1 MVTVRKV
8 ANRRELRAFVDFPNK
23 LYKGNP
29 YFVPS
34 TYADDLED
42 WDETKNPAFED
53 AEAAAFLAL
62 REGEIVGRIGVI
74 YSRKAN
80 SKWKQNRARFT
91 QVDFIDDPEVS
102 AALFS
107 AAEGYAKERGC
118 EAIIGPLGFTDM
130 DREGMLV
137 EGFDRRSMF
146 ITYYN
151 HPYYIEHLTRLGF
164 VKETDWVEYLVK
176 VPEQSDEKIPRL
188 ADLVQR
194 KFKLKIAQC
203 RTRKEIWQYVKG
215 AFDLLNVAYKDLF
228 GTTSLT
234 DKQVLH
240 YTNKFLPLI
249 DPRYVCFVLDE
260 QDAMIGFAV
269 AAPSL
274 AEAFRKCGGKLFPF
288 GFLHVLR
295 AMKGKNDTLDLFLI
309 AVRPDYQGKGVNA
322 ILINEILK
330 SAVKHGMR
338 YAETGPELELNE
350 KVTSQWRFFDVEQHK
365 RRRCFIKQL
374 QG

>member
-1 MVTVRKV
+1 MVTVKQVATRK
-8 ANRRELRAFVDFPNK
+8 ELRAFVDFPNK

-42 WDETKNPAFED
+42 WDERKNPAFED
-53 AEAAAFLAL
+53 AEAAAFLAW
-62 REGEIVGRIGVI
+62 RNGEIVGRIGAI

-80 SKWKQNRARFT
+80 EKWKQNRARFT

-102 AALFS
+102 SALF
-107 AAEGYAKERGC
+107 AAVEGYARQRGC
-118 EAIIGPLGFTDM
+118 EAVIGPLGFTDM

-151 HPYYIEHLTRLGF
+151 HPYYIDHLTRLGF
-164 VKETDWVEYLVK
+164 VKEMDWVEYLIK
-176 VPEQSDEKIPRL
+176 VPEQADDKIPRL

-194 KFKLKIAQC
+194 KFKLNIAQC
-203 RTRKEIWQYVKG
+203 RTRGQIKRYVKG

-228 GTTSLT
+228 GTTPLT
-234 DKQVLH
+234 DKQVLR
-240 YTNKFLPLI
+240 YANKFLPLI
-249 DPRYVCFVLDE
+249 DPRYVCFVLDQ
-260 QDAMIGFAV
+260 QDNMIGFSV

-274 AEAFRKCGGKLFPF
+274 ADAFRKCGGKLFPL
-288 GFLHVLR
+288 GFIHVLR

-322 ILINEILK
+322 ILMNEILQ
-330 SAVKHGMR
+330 SAMQHGVR
-338 YAETGPELELNE
+338 CAETGPELELNE

-365 RRRCFIKQL
+365 RRRCFIKKL
-374 QG
+374 DG